1 MTVNLKIS
9 LAFIICLL
17 IIIISSLFSYRS
29 TQQFIVTGSWV
40 IHTYE
45 VKAVLENIISEL
57 KDAETGQ
64 RGYLLTDELTYLEPY
79 KLSVAKI
86 NQKLNKLSALTND
99 NNRQQQHISRLTLLV
114 NAKLQ
119 ELKETIELAQGGY
132 KDDAIKLILTHQGKR
147 IMDDIRIIIDNMV
160 FEEKHLLSVR
170 QQQASEAVKIANF
183 ITSTGGMLTL
193 IFIGG
198 IALFIKREAS
208 RYIAE
213 RERATSAIISS
224 EKMFRNLMESAYDG
238 IIMVDNKG
246 KIASVNERL
255 IIMTGYT
262 KAELIDHQVELLIP
276 ERFTNHVKLR
286 ENYLGNPYTRAMGAG
301 RELCLQGKNGD
312 EVPVEI
318 SLNPVTI
325 NDELFVS
332 VLLHD
337 ISKQKNMEDE
347 LRYLACH
354 DALTGLYNRNKMDLK
369 LNEEIQRACR
379 YKHTMSIF
387 MLDIDHFKDVNDT
400 YGHDVGDEVLKHVA
414 NEIERSIRTTDFAA
428 RFGGE
433 EFIIILPE
441 TTTQKAKELAE
452 RLRKSIANIHIH
464 TKYDKDIKLTVSIG
478 IATYPSHAKTAPELL
493 KAADT
498 AMYAAKEAGR
508 NQVMVT

>member
-1 MTVNLKIS
+1 
-9 LAFIICLL
+9 
-17 IIIISSLFSYRS
+17 
-29 TQQFIVTGSWV
+29 
-40 IHTYE
+40 
-45 VKAVLENIISEL
+45 
-57 KDAETGQ
+57 
-64 RGYLLTDELTYLEPY
+64 
-79 KLSVAKI
+79 
-86 NQKLNKLSALTND
+86 
-99 NNRQQQHISRLTLLV
+99 
-114 NAKLQ
+114 
-119 ELKETIELAQGGY
+119 
-132 KDDAIKLILTHQGKR
+132 
-147 IMDDIRIIIDNMV
+147 
-160 FEEKHLLSVR
+160 
-170 QQQASEAVKIANF
+170 
-183 ITSTGGMLTL
+183 
-193 IFIGG
+193 
-198 IALFIKREAS
+198 
-208 RYIAE
+208 
-213 RERATSAIISS
+213 
-224 EKMFRNLMESAYDG
+224 
-238 IIMVDNKG
+238 MVDNKG
-246 KIASVNERL
+246 NIASVNERL

-262 KAELIDHQVELLIP
+262 KAELIGHQVELLIP
-276 ERFTNHVKLR
+276 ERFNNHVKLR
-286 ENYLGNPYTRAMGAG
+286 ENYLSNPYTRAMGAG
-301 RELCLQGKNGD
+301 RELCLQGKKGN

-337 ISKQKNMEDE
+337 ISKQKQMEDE

-354 DALTGLYNRNKMDLK
+354 DALTGLYSRNKMDLK
-369 LNEEIQRACR
+369 LNEEIQRASR

-441 TTTQKAKELAE
+441 TVTQKAEELAE
-452 RLRKSIANIHIH
+452 RLRNSIANFHMY

-508 NQVMVT
+508 NKVMVT

>member
-1 MTVNLKIS
+1 MTVNRKIS

-29 TQQFIVTGSWV
+29 TQQLIVTGSWV
-40 IHTYE
+40 VHTYE
-45 VKAVLENIISEL
+45 VKSVLETVISEL

-64 RGYLLTDELTYLEPY
+64 RGYLLTDEITYLKPY
-79 KLSVAKI
+79 KISVAKI
-86 NQKLNKLSALTND
+86 NHNLNKLSSLTND
-99 NNRQQQHISRLTLLV
+99 NNRQQQNISRLTMLV
-114 NAKLQ
+114 NEKLQ

-147 IMDDIRIIIDNMV
+147 IMDDIRIIIDNMA
-160 FEEKHLLSVR
+160 FEETHLLSER
-170 QQQASEAVKIANF
+170 QQQASKAIKIANF
-183 ITSTGGMLTL
+183 ITSTGGLLTL
-193 IFIGG
+193 IFIGC
-198 IALFIKREAS
+198 IAFFIKREAT

-213 RERATSAIISS
+213 RERANSAIISS
-224 EKMFRNLMESAYDG
+224 EQMFRNLMESAYDG

-262 KAELIDHQVELLIP
+262 KTELIGHQVELLIP
-276 ERFTNHVKLR
+276 ERFSNHDKLR
-286 ENYLGNPYTRAMGAG
+286 ENYLGKPYTRAMGAG
-301 RELCLQGKNGD
+301 RELCLQGKSGD
-312 EVPVEI
+312 EIPVEI

-325 NDELFVS
+325 NDELLVS

-337 ISKQKNMEDE
+337 ISKQKRMEDE

-354 DALTGLYNRNKMDLK
+354 DALTGLYSRNKMDLK
-369 LNEEIQRACR
+369 LNEEIQRASR
-379 YKHTMSIF
+379 YKHSMSIF

-400 YGHDVGDEVLKHVA
+400 YGHDVGDEVLKHIA
-414 NEIERSIRTTDFAA
+414 NEIERSIRTTDFAV

-441 TTTQKAKELAE
+441 TITEKAEELAD
-452 RLRKSIANIHIH
+452 RLRNSIANFNMT
-464 TKYDKDIKLTVSIG
+464 TKSDKNIKLTVSIG
-478 IATYPSHAKTAPELL
+478 IATYPNHATTIPDLL

>member
-1 MTVNLKIS
+1 M
-9 LAFIICLL
+9 
-17 IIIISSLFSYRS
+17 
-29 TQQFIVTGSWV
+29 TGSWV

-79 KLSVAKI
+79 KISVTKI
-86 NQKLNKLSALTND
+86 HHNLKKLSALTND
-99 NNRQQQHISRLTLLV
+99 NSRQQQHITRLTMLV

-132 KDDAIKLILTHQGKR
+132 KDNAIQLILTHQGKK
-147 IMDDIRIIIDNMV
+147 IMDDIRIIIDNMA

-170 QQQASEAVKIANF
+170 QQQASEAIKIANF
-183 ITSTGGMLTL
+183 ITSSGGVLTL
-193 IFIGG
+193 IFIGC
-198 IALFIKREAS
+198 IAFFTKREAS

-246 KIASVNERL
+246 NIASVNERL

-262 KAELIDHQVELLIP
+262 KAELIGHQVELLIP
-276 ERFTNHVKLR
+276 ERFNNHVKLR
-286 ENYLGNPYTRAMGAG
+286 ENYLSNPYTRAMGAG
-301 RELCLQGKNGD
+301 RELCLQGKKGN

-337 ISKQKNMEDE
+337 ISKQKQMEDE

-354 DALTGLYNRNKMDLK
+354 DALTGLYSRNKMDLK
-369 LNEEIQRACR
+369 LNEEIQRASR

-441 TTTQKAKELAE
+441 TVTQKAEELAE
-452 RLRKSIANIHIH
+452 RLRNSIANFHMY

-508 NQVMVT
+508 NKVMVT